1 MTKDEATSLMDQELR
16 EHIPDNAARWTVIEH
31 LYKIAKR
38 MEDDAKSDCV
48 PFMYNATKP
57 E

>member
-1 MTKDEATSLMDQELR
+1 VTKDEFTSLMDEELK
-16 EHIPDNAARWTVIEH
+16 EHIPDSSVRWSVIEH
-31 LYKIAKR
+31 IYKIAKR

-48 PFMYNATKP
+48 PFMYVDTKP

>member
-1 MTKDEATSLMDQELR
+1 MTKDEATTLMDEELR
-16 EHIPDNAARWTVIEH
+16 EHIPDSSVRWSVIEH

-38 MEDDAKSDCV
+38 MEEDVKAEWI
-48 PFMYNATKP
+48 PFAYSKP